1 MLRFVLLALIVFGIS
16 LPALA
21 RDDGGFGSARFSG
34 KAPAAL
40 GGESPASSS
49 PALAQEE
56 TVPFDPNQIE
66 PAAGEEEDSIDQAPS
81 APVVKKEA
89 QKEPDLS
96 EYDLAP

>member
-1 MLRFVLLALIVFGIS
+1 MLLSLIVLGMAS
-16 LPALA
+16 PVLA

-40 GGESPASSS
+40 GEESSAPSS

-56 TVPFDPNQIE
+56 TVPFDPNQFE
-66 PAAGEEEDSIDQAPS
+66 PAAGDEEPTETEAPS
-81 APVVKKEA
+81 APVV
-89 QKEPDLS
+89 QKEDKKVPDLS

>member
-40 GGESPASSS
+40 GEEAPASSS
-49 PALAQEE
+49 SALAQEE

-66 PAAGEEEDSIDQAPS
+66 PAAGEEEDSVNQTPS
-81 APVVKKEA
+81 APVVKKED

>member
-1 MLRFVLLALIVFGIS
+1 MLHFVLLALIVFGIS

-40 GGESPASSS
+40 GEEAPASSS
-49 PALAQEE
+49 SDLAQEE

-66 PAAGEEEDSIDQAPS
+66 PAAGEEEDSVNQTPS
-81 APVVKKEA
+81 APVVKKED